1 MNLENFIQFCK
12 AVTTQKKLRDNF
24 WSITNYREIVSL
36 GSSYGFYFSI
46 EDIMS
51 GLKFFQITSFGQ
63 LINQLINSTIFQNIE
78 TNSSII
84 KQPSFQTSKCVHLND
99 DNFSL
104 TAPFEY
110 NFLEIPGFQEI
121 TEEFNNLKIIPDTV
135 NLPIYEDNFREDDFY
150 FASDS
155 PNSHN
160 FKTSYE
166 AIKKQNS
173 EINLFT
179 INHEYMMRGFHLVNL
194 DFHVEHN
201 FYHEYFMAKVRITK
215 AVSKFF
221 DANVKLTGS
230 FWYPPNG
237 YRTWH
242 TNQDTPGWRMYLID
256 FDCSEPD
263 LEVDGKSFF
272 RYMCPYSYK
281 LTTLLDRP
289 KLARFFKVD
298 NNENKL
304 FWHCIVNAT
313 KANRWSFGFKIP
325 DDWINKFK

>member
-1 MNLENFIQFCK
+1 MELENFIQFCK
-12 AVTTQKKLRDNF
+12 AVTTQKELREKF
-24 WSITNYREIVSL
+24 WSITNYREIISL
-36 GSSYGFYFSI
+36 GSSYGFYFSL

-51 GLKFFQITSFGQ
+51 ALKYFQITSFSQ
-63 LINQLINSTIFQNIE
+63 LINQLVHSKIFNNIE
-78 TNSSII
+78 RNASILKNSSVQ
-84 KQPSFQTSKCVHLND
+84 KNNCVHLND
-99 DNFSL
+99 NFSV

-110 NFLEIPGFQEI
+110 NFLEIPGFKEI
-121 TEEFNNLKIIPDTV
+121 AEEFNNLKIMPDTV
-135 NLPIYEDNFREDDFY
+135 NLSIYEENFREEDFY
-150 FASDS
+150 FASIP
-155 PNSHN
+155 PNSHE
-160 FKTSYE
+160 FQKYYE

-179 INHEYMMRGFHLVNL
+179 INHEYMMRGIHLVNL
-194 DFHVEHN
+194 DLHVQHN
-201 FYHEYFMAKVRITK
+201 FYREYFMAKVRITK

-221 DANVKLTGS
+221 EADVKLTGS

-256 FDCSEPD
+256 FDCYEPN
-263 LEVDGKSFF
+263 LDGQSYF
-272 RYMCPYSYK
+272 RYMCPYTYK
-281 LTTLLDRP
+281 LSTLLDKP
-289 KLARFFKVD
+289 KLARFFRVE